1 MAGAPVQEKVLIELG
16 VAWPDLA
23 GPQAGMAE
31 TLHVFLVTWD
41 PLEHH
46 LPRPVAFATVNAD
59 PPGLEVVVY
68 IPVWALMAAA
78 GREERVADVVGELG
92 GSAVVVAAANE
103 EAVLS
108 GRYPALASK
117 GSVPRLLDQRPAG
130 AGLGDTPR

>member
-1 MAGAPVQEKVLIELG
+1 VS
-16 VAWPDLA
+16 
-23 GPQAGMAE
+23 AE
-31 TLHVFLVTWD
+31 TLRVFLVTWD

-46 LPRPVAFATVNAD
+46 VPRPEAFATVNAD

-78 GREERVADVVGELG
+78 GREERVAEVVGGLG

-108 GRYPALASK
+108 GAIPPWPVRARFPDCSTSVPPALDS
-117 GSVPRLLDQRPAG
+117 GRPR
-130 AGLGDTPR
+130 